1 MPSTTMPSTSK
12 RNRMDRAGASRSNK
26 TRPAAAP
33 PPDLDL
39 FCTTSAGEDARCSLW
54 WHGTP
59 SHDGHR
65 VGLIGRWQAP
75 AGPASEAAE
84 KLLRLAAHE
93 LRSQGCTLAVGPM
106 DGATWQPYRFVTES
120 GTHPPFFLEPYS
132 PPAFAAQFERAG
144 FAPIAHYRSA
154 IVPNLGRLRTNRTN
168 ALAHLASHGLRLRP
182 LDGVDDEA
190 EALYA
195 LTQRCFADNFLYTP
209 LPFQAFRAELRKLEP
224 HLRPELT
231 LVAKQHDEPVG
242 FVLMVPDLLQQMRGE
257 HVDTVVI
264 KTLAVDPRL
273 SGRGI
278 GSALVNRAHSLAR
291 EHGFRRVIHALMHE
305 ANPSSRISAHH
316 GATIRRYALFAKPLG
331 S

>member
-1 MPSTTMPSTSK
+1 MPSPSK
-12 RNRMDRAGASRSNK
+12 RNRAARSRAARSREARSGA
-26 TRPAAAP
+26 AL

-39 FCTTSAGEDARCSLW
+39 FCTTGVGEDTRCSLW
-54 WHGTP
+54 WNSAP

-75 AGPASEAAE
+75 EDPASEAAE
-84 KLLRLAAHE
+84 KLLRIAAHE
-93 LRSQGCTLAVGPM
+93 LRSQGCTLAIGPM
-106 DGATWQPYRFVTES
+106 DGATWQPYRFVTEP

-132 PPAFAAQFERAG
+132 SPAFAAQFERAG

-154 IVPNLGRLRTNRTN
+154 LVTDPGRLRTERTN

-182 LDGVDDEA
+182 LGDVDDEA

-195 LTQRCFADNFLYTP
+195 LTKCCFADNFLYTP
-209 LPFQAFRAELRKLEP
+209 LPFEAFRAQLRKLEP
-224 HLRPELT
+224 HLVPGLT
-231 LVAKQHDEPVG
+231 LVAEQRDEPVG

-264 KTLAVDPRL
+264 KTLAVHPRL

-278 GSALVNRAHSLAR
+278 GSALVNRAHGLAR

-316 GATIRRYALFAKPLG
+316 GTTIRRYALFAKPLG